1 MCQGLEDYP
10 GQDLL
15 AADLNSRSVSLVIC
29 TTKATKIMSFLVL
42 DRPSA
47 HHTYS
52 ALRRWLVAL
61 KSKSC
66 VKDKIEIILVVSSQG
81 RTTLVLA

>member
-1 MCQGLEDYP
+1 
-10 GQDLL
+10 
-15 AADLNSRSVSLVIC
+15 
-29 TTKATKIMSFLVL
+29 MSFLVL